1 MITSCSQTTG
11 QCFPWTMN
19 NRKLTDIKHFF
30 LPFMLFEACGAVFI
44 MNSKINLRKLAW
56 GSISVI
62 SHHFPVYS
70 LSGSTTNRCMR
81 PSFSSLLSLKFFS
94 RSFGVKSST
103 ARISSHFSTQGHYWF
118 AARCYLGEILHD
130 SPTVNII
137 SPRMNKI
144 SPVDGK
150 PVVLPGN
157 PKWTVTS
164 CWIASFRVVY
174 GLLLGNCSYQ
184 AEIYILNSTLSH

>member
-1 MITSCSQTTG
+1 MYMQCLQGGGSSKSGKSLKGVSKKSIFASPDTIQGKVSITKLEICYLKNLAKLWRVTSENKGKQAKGKNMMKKRQNRKKRYKENRTWTYAMITSCSQTTG

-70 LSGSTTNRCMR
+70 PSGSTANRCMR

-94 RSFGVKSST
+94 LF
-103 ARISSHFSTQGHYWF
+103 FW
-118 AARCYLGEILHD
+118 C
-130 SPTVNII
+130 
-137 SPRMNKI
+137 
-144 SPVDGK
+144 
-150 PVVLPGN
+150 
-157 PKWTVTS
+157 
-164 CWIASFRVVY
+164 
-174 GLLLGNCSYQ
+174 
-184 AEIYILNSTLSH
+184 

>member
-70 LSGSTTNRCMR
+70 LSGSTANRCMR

-94 RSFGVKSST
+94 LFFWCKIFHSEDFQPLFDSGTLLVCSSVLFGGNTS
-103 ARISSHFSTQGHYWF
+103 RF
-118 AARCYLGEILHD
+118 A
-130 SPTVNII
+130 
-137 SPRMNKI
+137 
-144 SPVDGK
+144 
-150 PVVLPGN
+150 
-157 PKWTVTS
+157 
-164 CWIASFRVVY
+164 
-174 GLLLGNCSYQ
+174 
-184 AEIYILNSTLSH
+184 NSKHNFTKDE